1 MPIVVRAL
9 DLMGQYGTPVETG
22 ATHAEA
28 LYEAAK
34 HNSSDIIKLLLDRSI
49 HLEREGLSKAF
60 DVACEFGHSRAVSSL
75 VENYRRNIF
84 GPIKCSKS
92 MVKAA
97 MKGHSELVLFLIQRY
112 SGQKYLTISEE
123 AVKTVSSH
131 GFADILRLLV
141 EKFLSSESRHNI
153 LNRALNIA
161 TRNDHTEVAEFL
173 IREGGDVNAVVERVS
188 TPQDGFRSL

>member
-1 MPIVVRAL
+1 LAFVQRKGFIITAL
-9 DLMGQYGTPVETG
+9 CTG
-22 ATHAEA
+22 P
-28 LYEAAK
+28 
-34 HNSSDIIKLLLDRSI
+34 SII
-49 HLEREGLSKAF
+49 G
-60 DVACEFGHSRAVSSL
+60 CEFGHSRAVLSL
-75 VENYRRNIF
+75 VENDRRNLF

-97 MKGHSELVLFLIQRY
+97 MKGYSELVLFSIQRY
-112 SGQKYLTISEE
+112 SGQKYLTISQE
-123 AVKTVSSH
+123 AVTAISGH

-153 LNRALNIA
+153 LNRALDIA
-161 TRNDHTEVAEFL
+161 ARNDHTEVAEFL